1 MAKRGRKPKAI
12 NEESYDA
19 NGPIQDNF
27 LEKEDEGLLQFMDR
41 RDAERYIQPYH
52 RSHAASGD
60 GDEDSFAF
68 WYGKN

>member
-12 NEESYDA
+12 REESYDE
-19 NGPIQDNF
+19 NGPVKENF
-27 LEKEDEGLLQFMDR
+27 QEIEEGLLQYADS
-41 RDAERYIQPYH
+41 RDIERYIQPYH
-52 RSHAASGD
+52 RSSHSYSE